1 MRRWLLGILALIGT
15 VLLGTAPVLGAMDTA
30 FILEAKTLEE
40 QMRIAENL
48 DVCLTDALE
57 SRGRI
62 ACFSVREDGWVV
74 IGDNSTDPGR
84 ISVFSPDSAF
94 VRGYT
99 FDLDGAYS
107 LGWSGED
114 ILVYSVRGDMVFA
127 LSPAGEVT
135 EVCDLAV
142 CEENDAQWKR
152 LRQPV
157 VMADGMYYYIENRVG
172 FWRSTSELIREGA
185 SGRQAL
191 ARITY
196 PSGLFMLP
204 VLVIV
209 AAFGLG
215 IAYRITH
222 PAKRKKTGKPGCK
235 IWPTGRVG

>member
-30 FILEAKTLEE
+30 FILEAKTPEE

-48 DVCLTDALE
+48 DVCLTGAFE
-57 SRGRI
+57 SRGQI
-62 ACFSVREDGWVV
+62 ACFSVREDGWGV

-84 ISVFSPDSAF
+84 ISVLSPDSAF

-114 ILVYSVRGDMVFA
+114 ILVYSV
-127 LSPAGEVT
+127 
-135 EVCDLAV
+135 
-142 CEENDAQWKR
+142 
-152 LRQPV
+152 
-157 VMADGMYYYIENRVG
+157 
-172 FWRSTSELIREGA
+172 
-185 SGRQAL
+185 
-191 ARITY
+191 
-196 PSGLFMLP
+196 
-204 VLVIV
+204 LVIV

-222 PAKRKKTGKPGCK
+222 PAKRKRTGKPGGK
-235 IWPTGRVG
+235 MV